1 MGASIQING
10 ITHRFSGKGPN
21 VLENLVFDMA
31 AGRSTALIGESGC
44 GKSTLLHM
52 LAGLMLPTEG
62 CVRINGQ
69 QVTKPHPEWNM
80 MFQRPGLYPWL
91 NVRQNVALGLQF
103 TGKTEA
109 LAQRVDE
116 MLALVGLSD
125 KGAARPQDL
134 SGGQQQR
141 VALARS
147 LAVEPD
153 VILLDEPFSALDAFT
168 RRNLQLEVRH
178 IAREKNITLVLV
190 THDIDEALTMGDSV
204 VVMGRNPGTFQSVMN
219 IDLAYPRNPIDPK
232 FAKLREDLMARF
244 KHSVEGQPQA
254 RQTSFDAIANNT
266 NKIKTPA
273 HERPLDQNNGRSS
286 SLPLNR

>member
-103 TGKTEA
+103 
-109 LAQRVDE
+109 
-116 MLALVGLSD
+116 
-125 KGAARPQDL
+125 
-134 SGGQQQR
+134 
-141 VALARS
+141 
-147 LAVEPD
+147 
-153 VILLDEPFSALDAFT
+153 
-168 RRNLQLEVRH
+168 
-178 IAREKNITLVLV
+178 
-190 THDIDEALTMGDSV
+190 
-204 VVMGRNPGTFQSVMN
+204 
-219 IDLAYPRNPIDPK
+219 Y
-232 FAKLREDLMARF
+232 RED
-244 KHSVEGQPQA
+244 
-254 RQTSFDAIANNT
+254 
-266 NKIKTPA
+266 
-273 HERPLDQNNGRSS
+273 RSAS
-286 SLPLNR
+286 AAC